1 MRALLLVVVLAAP
14 LTTAARKPPPEIQ
27 RIIEKDRRDESLT
40 DDEQKKLQ
48 AWEDEV
54 EKEEE
59 RAMEAMER
67 NLLEAVKQTA
77 PPEVLQELKFQCPAK
92 QPVLAVKAPSAAEW
106 ATLIDQVSKAM
117 SAKLGEAGPRLVKA
131 TRAKKAHDARTVG
144 AVLGSLHSVTAGVLV
159 TAEACRLEPS
169 NVHCAANLGSLLDG
183 LDDDPGA
190 VTALAW
196 AQAKDPKHPLPQM
209 NLGWLSF
216 HRGDFAA
223 AKGRF
228 ETVERTLGPSRF
240 TDLALGL
247 TAHCTGDHTTAR
259 TRLRR
264 NRLPPHARPA
274 MDEEDQR
281 SVQRRG
287 KDKKSESD
295 DGEDDDSPEPDPNEP
310 PPSPLAR
317 SAAMRPEL
325 PHPLIA
331 TSEEELGPSA
341 KRKLDIMKEW
351 LEDKQKLE
359 QRAAGLR
366 ATVAAED
373 EAAGTRAEG
382 NRLVLTV
389 SDDGADDAYERVRDY
404 YRARFWKITKAR
416 NAALE
421 PVRLDAK
428 TRTDALRKRMG
439 GCMQSA
445 NKSCAVAVCADAKG
459 LRGSILTSAV
469 MAWQP
474 HHTQLHTL
482 IGDFGQVSAEAVA
495 LARTEARRAVVDS
508 WRQAQVINWL
518 HADWSSAVT
527 VEGIAASAIV
537 ELCPKEVPV
546 PAPTSKKVPQK
557 PAKKGCSQASQDTQ
571 AGLDLEVVAVKAG
584 CGKVELTVNFKG
596 FTGSIGH
603 DKNSQTTTLFLGVG
617 HSGELSGNAG
627 MYFESTGGHIS
638 DFGVRATAGAS
649 AVGLTA
655 ETQLGFGVGKA
666 VDGFLAASE
675 GGASTGGALEA
686 ALVSGSTFQ
695 TSGGASVGPLSLTG
709 PMLK

>member
-1 MRALLLVVVLAAP
+1 MRVLFLALILAAP
-14 LTTAARKPPPEIQ
+14 AAVARKPPPDVQ
-27 RIIEKDRRDESLT
+27 RIIEKDQRDESLT
-40 DDEQKKLQ
+40 PDEQKKLQ

-59 RAMEAMER
+59 RAMEKLER
-67 NLLEAVKQTA
+67 GLLESVKQAA
-77 PPEVLQELKFQCPAK
+77 PPEVLQEMKFQCPGK
-92 QPVLAVKAPSAAEW
+92 QPALAVKAPSAAEW
-106 ATLIDQVSKAM
+106 ATLLDRVSKTM

-131 TRAKKAHDARTVG
+131 ARAKKAHDVRTIG
-144 AVLGSLHSVTAGVLV
+144 AALGSLYSVSAGVLV
-159 TAEACRLEPS
+159 TAEACKLEPA
-169 NVHCAANLGSLLDG
+169 NMHCAANLGSLLDG
-183 LDDDPGA
+183 VEDDAGA
-190 VTALAW
+190 MTALSW
-196 AQAKDPKHPLPQM
+196 AQAKDAKHPLPQM
-209 NLGWLSF
+209 NLGWLFF

-223 AKGRF
+223 AKSRF

-240 TDLALGL
+240 TDIALGL

-264 NRLPPHARPA
+264 NRLPPPARPA
-274 MDEEDQR
+274 MDEEDDQR

-287 KDKKSESD
+287 GDKKSDSD
-295 DGEDDDSPEPDPNEP
+295 ADGEDDSSEPDPNEP

-331 TSEEELGPSA
+331 ASEEDLAPSA

-351 LEDKQKLE
+351 LEDKQKLDE
-359 QRAAGLR
+359 RAASLR
-366 ATVAAED
+366 PVVAAED
-373 EAAGTRAEG
+373 EAAGLRAEG

-389 SDDGADDAYERVRDY
+389 NDDGADDAYERVRDY

-421 PVRLDAK
+421 PVRLDAR

-439 GCMQSA
+439 GCLQSA
-445 NKSCAVAVCADAKG
+445 NKACAVSVCADARG

-474 HHTQLHTL
+474 HHTALHTL
-482 IGDFGQVSAEAVA
+482 IGDFGQVSSEAVA
-495 LARTEARRAVVDS
+495 LARTEARRATLDA
-508 WRQAQVINWL
+508 WRQAQVLNWL
-518 HADWSSAVT
+518 QADWSSAVT

-537 ELCPKEVPV
+537 ELCPKEIPV
-546 PAPTSKKVPQK
+546 PAPESKKVPQK
-557 PAKKGCSQASQDTQ
+557 PAKKGCSQASQDAQ
-571 AGLDLEVVAVKAG
+571 GGIDLAVVAVKAG
-584 CGKVELTVNFKG
+584 CGKVEFTVNFEG

-617 HSGELSGNAG
+617 RSGELSGNAG
-627 MYFESTGGHIS
+627 MYVESTSGHIS

-649 AVGLTA
+649 AGLTA

-666 VDGFLAASE
+666 IDGFLAASE

-686 ALVSGSTFQ
+686 AVVSGSTFQ
-695 TSGGASVGPLSLTG
+695 TSGGVAVGPLSLTG

>member
-1 MRALLLVVVLAAP
+1 MRVLFLALLLAAP
-14 LTTAARKPPPEIQ
+14 AAVARKPPPDVQ
-27 RIIEKDRRDESLT
+27 RIIEKDQRDESLT
-40 DDEQKKLQ
+40 PDEQKKLQ
-48 AWEDEV
+48 AWEDQV

-59 RAMEAMER
+59 RAMEKLER
-67 NLLEAVKQTA
+67 GLLESVKQAA
-77 PPEVLQELKFQCPAK
+77 PPEVLQEMKFQCPGK
-92 QPVLAVKAPSAAEW
+92 QPALAVKAPSAAEW
-106 ATLIDQVSKAM
+106 ATLLDRVSKTM

-131 TRAKKAHDARTVG
+131 ARAKKAHDVRTMG
-144 AVLGSLHSVTAGVLV
+144 AVLGSLYSVSAGVLV
-159 TAEACRLEPS
+159 MAEACKLEPA
-169 NVHCAANLGSLLDG
+169 NMHCAANLGSLLDG
-183 LDDDPGA
+183 VEDDAGA
-190 VTALAW
+190 MTALSW
-196 AQAKDPKHPLPQM
+196 AQAKDGKHPLPQM
-209 NLGWLSF
+209 NLGWLFF

-223 AKGRF
+223 AKSRF
-228 ETVERTLGPSRF
+228 ETVERTLGPSQF

-264 NRLPPHARPA
+264 TRLPPPARPA
-274 MDEEDQR
+274 MDEEEDQR
-281 SVQRRG
+281 SVQRHG
-287 KDKKSESD
+287 KDKKGDAD
-295 DGEDDDSPEPDPNEP
+295 DGEDDSSEPDPNEP

-331 TSEEELGPSA
+331 ASEEELGPSS

-359 QRAAGLR
+359 ERAAGLR

-373 EAAGTRAEG
+373 EAAGLRAEG

-389 SDDGADDAYERVRDY
+389 NDDGADDAYERVRDY

-416 NAALE
+416 DAALE

-428 TRTDALRKRMG
+428 TRAEGLRKRMG

-445 NKSCAVAVCADAKG
+445 NKACAVAVCADAKG

-474 HHTQLHTL
+474 HHTALHTL
-482 IGDFGQVSAEAVA
+482 IGDFGQVSSEAVA
-495 LARTEARRAVVDS
+495 LARTEARRAMVDS
-508 WRQAQVINWL
+508 WRQAQVLNWL
-518 HADWSSAVT
+518 HADWTSAVT

-546 PAPTSKKVPQK
+546 PAPESKKVPQK

-571 AGLDLEVVAVKAG
+571 GGIDLEVVAVKAG
-584 CGKVELTVNFKG
+584 CGKVEFTVNFEG

-617 HSGELSGNAG
+617 KTGTMTGNAG
-627 MYFESTGGHIS
+627 MYVESTGGHIS

-649 AVGLTA
+649 AAGAGL

-675 GGASTGGALEA
+675 GGASTAGAFEA
-686 ALVSGSTFQ
+686 AVVSGSSFT
-695 TSGGASVGPLSLTG
+695 TGGSAGVGPLSLSA
-709 PMLK
+709 PLLK